1 MRHGVSLSMIC
12 LLAACSS
19 SSSTNDGGPSAG
31 HIQCGPSLQC
41 SATQDC
47 WLPTPGGGS
56 AVDTSQAMC
65 LPLGTQPDGGTYWSD
80 VECTDRSA
88 CASDQLCCNAQ
99 YFRGLCVARDQCI
112 ASKEPI
118 FCSSSDECVAPQTC
132 VTDKVYP
139 WVKSCQ

>member
-1 MRHGVSLSMIC
+1 MIAAAC
-12 LLAACSS
+12 LLGAACSS
-19 SSSTNDGGPSAG
+19 GTSPTSESDGGPSAG

-41 SATQDC
+41 SAAQDC
-47 WLPTPGGGS
+47 WLPYMAAGTT
-56 AVDTSQAMC
+56 VDTSQATC
-65 LPLGTQPDGGTYWSD
+65 LPLGSQPDGGTWMD
-80 VECTDRSA
+80 VQCTDRST
-88 CASDQLCCNAQ
+88 CAADQLCCNSQ
-99 YFRGLCVARDQCI
+99 YFRGVCVGRAACI